1 MHMRDQSLAVRA
13 RWCLVHDGER
23 ARVETDRW
31 IVVEGGKIAAIAA
44 ERPGQVD
51 LAIDR
56 PDLLVLP
63 GLIDL
68 HNHVFTEM
76 MVRGLTEDMP
86 SAAYETTLIY
96 GLLMPIGQLAMR
108 QLSADEIGAVADL
121 GLMQLIKSGVTTL
134 MEPFRAEL
142 TPIFVAAA
150 ERAGLRFYAAPYLFS
165 TPNLSVG
172 ADGKPDYGSGS
183 EEADAIEE
191 WRGIRERYHGGG
203 DGRIEVVLSPHGTDT
218 CGPDLLREVRRLA
231 DETGALLTTHLA
243 QSRAEVDIIRERYG
257 RTPPEYLDWV
267 GVLGRDAL
275 LAHCIYASDD
285 DLDLIA
291 RAGSTVL
298 HCPRSFS
305 RGGVSALFERFRRRG
320 LRTVVATDGYN
331 LDIIGELRAAGIVS
345 KLAFGESGVATAAQL
360 VDAVTTVAAAALQ
373 RSDIGRIAP
382 GARADLVAVDL
393 GRPNLR
399 PVSDPLKALVW
410 RASAHDVWATVVGG
424 RALVNEGRYP
434 VGDEAR
440 ITEAGAAAVE
450 KVWRLRAAA
459 GRSEAAA

>member
-1 MHMRDQSLAVRA
+1 MDMRDRTLAVRA
-13 RWCLVHDGER
+13 RWCLVHDGEKPTL
-23 ARVETDRW
+23 EMDRW
-31 IVVEGGKIAAIAA
+31 IIVEDGEIAAIAS

-76 MVRGLTEDMP
+76 LVRGLTEDIP
-86 SAAYETTLIY
+86 SEAYETTLIY
-96 GLLMPIGQLAMR
+96 GLLMPIGQLAMQ
-108 QLSADEIGAVADL
+108 QLSAAEMEAVAEF

-134 MEPFRAEL
+134 MEPFRPAL
-142 TPIFVAAA
+142 TPVFVAAA

-172 ADGKPDYGSGS
+172 SDGKPDYGSGAA
-183 EEADAIEE
+183 EGEAIEE
-191 WRGIRERYHGGG
+191 WSHLRERYHGGS
-203 DGRIEVVLSPHGTDT
+203 DGRIQVVLSPHGTDT

-231 DETGALLTTHLA
+231 DETGALVTTHLA
-243 QSRAEVDIIRERYG
+243 QSRAEIDIIRERYG
-257 RTPPEYLDWV
+257 RTPPEYLDWL

-275 LAHCIYASDD
+275 VAHCIYASDD
-285 DLDLIA
+285 DLDLLA
-291 RAGSTVL
+291 RSGSTVI

-305 RGGVSALFERFRRRG
+305 RGGVSALFERFRARG
-320 LRTVVATDGYN
+320 LRTVVGTDGYN
-331 LDIIGELRAAGIVS
+331 LDMIGELRAAGLIS
-345 KLAFGESGVATAAQL
+345 KLSFGDSGVATATQL
-360 VDAVTTVAAAALQ
+360 VEAVTTEAAAALQ

-399 PVSDPLKALVW
+399 PVSDPIKALVW
-410 RASAHDVWATVVGG
+410 RGSGHDVWATVVGG
-424 RALVNEGRYP
+424 ETLVNEGCYLR
-434 VGDEAR
+434 GDEAK
-440 ITEAGAAAVE
+440 IAEAGAFAVE

-459 GRSEAAA
+459 EKSAAV